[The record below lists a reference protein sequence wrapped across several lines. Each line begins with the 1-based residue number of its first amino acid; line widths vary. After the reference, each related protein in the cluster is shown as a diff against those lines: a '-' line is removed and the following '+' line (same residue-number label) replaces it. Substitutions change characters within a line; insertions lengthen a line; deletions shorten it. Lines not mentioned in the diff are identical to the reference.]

1 MVVVGSVVADKTD
14 VGVSGNTLPMS
25 LEGLSWVG
33 ATGDT
38 VKG

>member
-1 MVVVGSVVADKTD
+1 MVVGRVVMDETD

>member
-1 MVVVGSVVADKTD
+1 VVDGTVVVDEVD

-33 ATGDT
+33 ASGDI